1 MSEATDN
8 VEAAAKAPEATT
20 ETSLIQNV
28 GEGTQ
33 SNEGA
38 VDRPEW
44 LPEKFKTAQDLVDS
58 YSQLESK
65 LGKSQEELRES
76 ILAEIEK
83 DIPESSGAYEVPDE
97 LPIVFQNNEDML
109 IRYAEFAYKNG
120 FSQEEFAENLNELA
134 SFIPVP
140 DLKAEREKLGENANA
155 RIEAVALWARSQF
168 PSEFQEEILRIG
180 QSAGGVKLLENIMQ
194 NLSDTEVNSNTVAPA
209 RLTED
214 DLRSMMSDP
223 RYWNQTKRDVGFIK
237 QVDEGFSKL
246 YK

>member
-8 VEAAAKAPEATT
+8 VEAAAETPEATT

-109 IRYAEFAYKNG
+109 VRYAEFAYKNG

-194 NLSDTEVNSNTVAPA
+194 NLSDTEVSSNTVAPA

-214 DLRSMMSDP
+214 DLRYMMSDP